1 MGICA
6 AALSRLDDT
15 GFRALFRKS
24 TVKRSGRDRFLRNV
38 LIAIGNSGEPAL
50 APEALRLLSD
60 PSPLVRAMAVWA
72 LSRLLSSEEF
82 ARLRADNLDREQDPD
97 VREEWDASPEGSDTQ
112 AMETAQPASPVC
124 AD

>member
-1 MGICA
+1 M
-6 AALSRLDDT
+6 
-15 GFRALFRKS
+15 
-24 TVKRSGRDRFLRNV
+24 
-38 LIAIGNSGEPAL
+38 
-50 APEALRLLSD
+50 
-60 PSPLVRAMAVWA
+60 RAMAVWA

-97 VREEWDASPEGSDTQ
+97 VRGEWDASSEGSDTR